1 MRLDYRIHNAIRRM
15 RIYGEHFQIFVNAYT
30 KFAPTGQ
37 VKPFVVSMT
46 SFPARIRRS
55 WFAIESILQQ
65 SVRPE
70 RFVLVLA
77 EEEFPDRK
85 LPQSFR
91 RLTRRGLEIFWVS
104 ENSKSYDK
112 LIPIWKSDPGLPV
125 VTVDDDKLFS
135 QGLLEQLWKTH
146 EKFPDV
152 IIGSRGWVIRVT
164 PDGLHYGQG
173 WARAKKSSS
182 PKVDLLLPGG
192 AGVLYPP
199 NCLDERV
206 VDLDAAMDLAPTA
219 DDLWFW
225 ASALSK
231 ETPMICLGIPP
242 LTPTIGQDKTP
253 SLREVNLT
261 ANEGQF
267 QAVIEHFQI
276 RSLLAQNIKSGEK
289 FPVAPPKSAPSSAQR
304 SRS

>member
-1 MRLDYRIHNAIRRM
+1 MKLDYRIHNAIRRL
-15 RIYGEHFQIFVNAYT
+15 RIYGEHLRIILNARVR
-30 KFAPTGQ
+30 FAPAGQ
-37 VKPFVVSMT
+37 VKPFIASMT

-85 LPQSFR
+85 LPRSFR
-91 RLTRRGLEIFWVS
+91 RLTRRGLEILWVS
-104 ENSKSYDK
+104 VNSKSYDK
-112 LIPIWKSDPGLPV
+112 LIPIWKSSPGLPV

-135 QGLLEQLWKTH
+135 QGLLEQLWKAH
-146 EKFPDV
+146 EDFPGAIV
-152 IIGSRGWVIRVT
+152 GSRGWEIRSA
-164 PDGLHYGQG
+164 PDGIHYGQF
-173 WARAKKSSS
+173 WARATKSSS
-182 PKVDLLLPGG
+182 PQLNLLLPGG
-192 AGVLYPP
+192 AGVIYPP

-206 VDLDAAMDLAPTA
+206 VDLDSAMDIAPTA

-225 ASALSK
+225 ASGLAK
-231 ETPMICLGIPP
+231 KTPMICLGVPP
-242 LTPTIGQDKTP
+242 LTPAIGQDKTP
-253 SLREVNLT
+253 SLRQVNLT

-276 RSLLAQNIKSGEK
+276 RSLLEQNIKSGGK
-289 FPVAPPKSAPSSAQR
+289 SPGALPKSAPSSTQR

>member
-1 MRLDYRIHNAIRRM
+1 MKLDYRIHNAIRRL
-15 RIYGEHFQIFVNAYT
+15 RIYAEHFQIIVNANSR
-30 KFAPTGQ
+30 FVPTGQ

-77 EEEFPDRK
+77 DEEFPDRK

-104 ENSKSYDK
+104 EDSKSYDK
-112 LIPIWKSDPGLPV
+112 LIPIWKTDPGLPV
-125 VTVDDDKLFS
+125 MTVDDDKLIS
-135 QGLLEQLWKTH
+135 QGLLEQLWKAH
-146 EKFPDV
+146 ENFPDA
-152 IIGSRGWVIRVT
+152 IIGSRGWVIRNT
-164 PDGLHYGQG
+164 PDGIHYGQG
-173 WARAKKSSS
+173 WARATKSSS
-182 PKVDLLLPGG
+182 PQPNLLLPGG
-192 AGVLYPP
+192 GGVLYPP

-231 ETPMICLGIPP
+231 ETPMICLGVPP

-276 RSLLAQNIKSGEK
+276 RSLLEQNIKSGGK
-289 FPVAPPKSAPSSAQR
+289 FPVAPRKSAPSSAQR